1 MSAKAADLLLA
12 LNSQVK
18 HEDPEEANPKNKSN
32 PSNSNKKKA
41 LSSNNTQSLEIIQE
55 TTREEVPNRESA
67 FK

>member
-32 PSNSNKKKA
+32 LNNSNKKKG
-41 LSSNNTQSLEIIQE
+41 SEFQQYPISGNNPGNSQGGS
-55 TTREEVPNRESA
+55 P
-67 FK
+67 